1 MQANHVV
8 AAWGRILTGYRP
20 FLSLE
25 ITKECPLRCPG
36 CYAYSPEHVGD
47 GVSLRQLSDFKGDDL
62 VRRALDLVRRLR
74 PLHVS
79 VIGGE
84 PLVRYRE
91 LDSILPGFAKLG
103 VQTQLVTS
111 AVRPIPAAWRDIP
124 GLQVV
129 VSIDG
134 LAPEHDKRR
143 APATYERILKHIA
156 NHQITVHCTI
166 TRQMVNREGYLR
178 EFCRFWS
185 ARGEVNKIWFSIY
198 TPQQGEESEERLR
211 PADRERVTAELR
223 QLREEYGKVYASQ
236 AILNGYAKPPAS
248 PGDCIFAQVTTC
260 ISADLQS
267 RIGPCQF
274 GGKPECTECGC
285 MASAGLAAVGSY
297 RLGGIVPLGAIFKAS
312 QKVGEVVSRRRNRLA
327 TPAPTPFPI
336 ISSAD

>member
-1 MQANHVV
+1 MQANEVV

-47 GVSLRQLSDFKGDDL
+47 GVSLRQLSDFKGAEL
-62 VRRALDLVRRLR
+62 VNRSLDLVRQLR

-91 LDSILPGFAKLG
+91 LNSILPGFAQMG
-103 VQTQLVTS
+103 VRTQLVTS
-111 AVRPIPAAWRDIP
+111 AVRAIPTAWRDIP

-143 APATYERILKHIA
+143 TPATYERILKHVA
-156 NHQITVHCTI
+156 GHKITVHCTI
-166 TRQMVNREGYLR
+166 TREMVNRDGYLR
-178 EFCRFWS
+178 EFCEFWS
-185 ARGEVNKIWFSIY
+185 AREEVGKIWFSIY
-198 TPQQGEESEERLR
+198 TPQQGEQSEERLL
-211 PADRERVTAELR
+211 ADDRARVTAQLG
-223 QLREEYGKVYASQ
+223 QLREEYRKVYASQ
-236 AILNGYAKPPAS
+236 AILNGYTKPPAS
-248 PGDCIFAQVTTC
+248 PGECIFAQVTTC
-260 ISADLQS
+260 VSADLKS

-297 RLGGIVPLGAIFKAS
+297 RLGGIIPLGAIFKAS
-312 QKVGEVVSRRRNRLA
+312 QRVGDIVSRRRDRL
-327 TPAPTPFPI
+327 TPSAPTPFPI